1 MVLICSLG
9 WLETHSV
16 YQASLKLLES
26 YLPLLPKLGAV
37 ERSVSL
43 RWASQ
48 MPKPGQCLNVFSCCL
63 WI

>member
-26 YLPLLPKLGAV
+26 YLPLLPKLTGIRRCGFAEV
-37 ERSVSL
+37 DLVQWKEV
-43 RWASQ
+43 
-48 MPKPGQCLNVFSCCL
+48 CH
-63 WI
+63 